1 MNLGPV
7 RVVQLVQRE
16 ARVQGI
22 AESQVIDGLVNG
34 FFDQ

>member
-22 AESQVIDGLVNG
+22 VESHIIDGLVKG